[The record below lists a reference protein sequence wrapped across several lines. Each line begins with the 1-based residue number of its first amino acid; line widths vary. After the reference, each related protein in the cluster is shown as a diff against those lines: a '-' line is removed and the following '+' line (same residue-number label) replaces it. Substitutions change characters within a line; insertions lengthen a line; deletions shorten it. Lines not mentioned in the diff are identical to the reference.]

1 MMLRTCVLFSGGK
14 DSTFALWCAIHQA
27 HDVVCLLTILPERK
41 DSWMFHH
48 PAVEWTHLQAEAL
61 GIPQV
66 TSKASGVKEEELA
79 ALRNSLEALMTSHQ
93 IACVVTG
100 AIASEYQRSRIDRIC
115 DQLGLRVEAPLWK
128 IEPELLL
135 REQIGM
141 GFKFLLTA
149 SMAMGLGS
157 DWLGRTIDDKALD
170 ELRRLRAEY
179 GINLAFEGGEAESF
193 VTDAPIFSKM
203 IRILESEPVWNGDSG
218 YLRIVRADLAEKR
231 A

>member
-1 MMLRTCVLFSGGK
+1 MLRTCVLFSGGK

-170 ELRRLRAEY
+170 ELKRLRAEY